1 MTHLLVLTFAPIYFS
16 DGSYEEMLT
25 DDEIEIVYVGN
36 VHSHRRS
43 IGEKCVLANKHVLL
57 EKPFACN
64 ATDAEYLISLA
75 IEKNLFIME
84 GMWTRFFPAVE
95 KARRLVL
102 GDKKNGQPGVIGEVV
117 SVISD
122 FNFNASDN
130 VGDPYP
136 TSILYNHKEGGG
148 ASLFVAPYPISTATM
163 FFNGAKP
170 DKMVAV
176 GQVDHDTGVDLQASM
191 SLSFP
196 PTGDLAPAKDGEN
209 KNESTAKLPG

>member
-1 MTHLLVLTFAPIYFS
+1 MSNDFVQALKLIPSAMVAAVSARSLESAQKFAERHGVSKYY
-16 DGSYEEMLT
+16 GSYEEMLT

-36 VHSHRRS
+36 VHSYRRS
-43 IGEKCVLANKHVLL
+43 IGEKCLLANKHVLL

-75 IEKNLFIME
+75 KEKKLFIME

-102 GDKKNGQPGVIGEVV
+102 GDKNNGQPGVIGEVV

-136 TSILYNHKEGGG
+136 TSIFYNHKEGGG
-148 ASLFVAPYPISTATM
+148 ASLFVAPYGYPIATATM
-163 FFNGAKP
+163 FL
-170 DKMVAV
+170 MV
-176 GQVDHDTGVDLQASM
+176 
-191 SLSFP
+191 LSRIRW
-196 PTGDLAPAKDGEN
+196 L
-209 KNESTAKLPG
+209 L